1 MNNEFTLSAKAVLK
15 REGLRESTKE
25 VMTVFEKFLK
35 DSNINAEDE
44 KDPMA
49 ILYREALRIE
59 NWLYDRSYKTV
70 RDIAKA
76 EGKLDLIKKYIR
88 LIQAAE
94 KH

>member
-59 NWLYDRSYKTV
+59 SWLYDRSYKTV